1 MKYNIVTNYK
11 INQIIKSQ
19 SKYYRVDLG
28 QAITLES
35 RSGDRELNENDKF
48 AYVYNAHYKTGILRQ
63 GSIGD
68 ITFYTN
74 HQILEDK
81 IAFYIDIE
89 EFIYSIDFNK
99 WEEIGVDGYL
109 GELLKISDEEYKKIQ
124 EDKKIVKEE
133 VKIDSSEKI
142 KSTPGN
148 VRYDDL
154 KAHIENLR
162 RLQNSQ

>member
-81 IAFYIDIE
+81 IAFYIDVE
-89 EFIYSIDFNK
+89 EFIYSINFNK
-99 WEEIGVDGYL
+99 WEEMGVDGYL
-109 GELLKISDEEYKKIQ
+109 GELLKTSEDEYKKIQ
-124 EDKKIVKEE
+124 EEKRE
-133 VKIDSSEKI
+133 VKDEFNNQNLDKI

-148 VRYDDL
+148 VRYEDL

-162 RLQNSQ
+162 RMQNSQ